1 MTKAV
6 GLPLGRFHGAEDG
19 NTSDMERQELLE
31 EMLDA
36 STPNETSTAISH
48 ARDWLFDHPD
58 DQTVISAMEDLIE
71 VERESLGVL

>member
-1 MTKAV
+1 MTR
-6 GLPLGRFHGAEDG
+6 PLDRPWKVSHGAEG
-19 NTSDMERQELLE
+19 GKTSEMERQELLE

-48 ARDWLFDHPD
+48 ARDWLLDHPD

-71 VERESLGVL
+71 VEGESLGVL